1 MINRMFALWQR
12 PERGWDPVPED
23 HARAYAEHEWS
34 HIDYCLVE
42 RINAYIG
49 GLAGKTVLD
58 LGAGPGHYAVTFAL
72 KGAEVT
78 WYDISRNYLQIASQK
93 AAEHRVSLEF
103 VIGYLDE
110 AYDKLKRQYDLVFN
124 KGCFNYAWAD
134 APFARTIYLLVKPG
148 GYGYIRTNNAFMGA
162 SQRSTFLKIRYWLY
176 QHLNLKIGHPY
187 PPRGKLARLL
197 LRYPIEQ
204 MVIDYT
210 LHDRD
215 IIFFKRAACG
225 DESEIPASI

>member
-34 HIDYCLVE
+34 HIDYCLIE
-42 RINAYIG
+42 RLESYIG
-49 GLAGKTVLD
+49 GFAGKTVLD
-58 LGAGPGHYAVTFAL
+58 LGAGPGHYAVAFAQR
-72 KGAEVT
+72 GAQVT
-78 WYDISRNYLQIASQK
+78 WYDVSKTYLQIASQK
-93 AAEHRVSLEF
+93 AAEHRVVPEF

-110 AYDKLKRQYDLVFN
+110 AYDRLKRQYDLVFN

-134 APFARTIYLLVKPG
+134 APFARIIYSLVKPG

-162 SQRSTFLKIRYWLY
+162 SQRSLSLKARYWLY
-176 QHLNLKIGHPY
+176 QRLNLKIGHPY
-187 PPRGKLARLL
+187 PPRGKVPRLL

-210 LHDRD
+210 LYDRD
-215 IIFFKRAACG
+215 IIFFKKAGYDDGR
-225 DESEIPASI
+225 EISASV